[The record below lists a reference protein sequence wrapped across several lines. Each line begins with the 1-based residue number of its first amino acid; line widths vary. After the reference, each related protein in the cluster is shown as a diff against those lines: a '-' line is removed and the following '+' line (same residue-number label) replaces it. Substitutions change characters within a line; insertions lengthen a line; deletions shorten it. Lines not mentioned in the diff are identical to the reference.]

1 MKAYLAEKII
11 TPRETL
17 NNAYLHVADGKIIS
31 LSEEPECEEIIT
43 RFSDFTIAPGYID
56 IHTHGGLGYAAGFED
71 QDKLLEWS
79 DYKVTKGVT
88 SFLNT
93 TTSMP
98 LDKVEKG
105 IEDTREVSRTKANIL
120 GVHLE
125 GPLLTTSKKRGAQD
139 LEHILTSFTRHHE
152 KLLVDNQDIIK
163 YMTVDPDHS
172 DIKKIAAVCQEFD
185 IKLSAGHTRIS
196 YDSFLDRKKLG
207 FSSITHAF
215 NGMVGLH
222 HRNPG
227 LAYSACMDDD
237 IYAEIICDGHH
248 VSYPMLKLFFKLKGY
263 DRSILVTDS
272 MKVTGLKSGRKYRIG
287 EKNIFVHENGRLTTD
302 EGGLA
307 GSTLSME
314 EAVQNLVARLDIPT
328 EKAIQMASLN
338 PARLLGVERFKGS
351 LTPRRDADF
360 LVLDGS
366 LKVRAT
372 FIRGQQHF
380 CNV

>member
-1 MKAYLAEKII
+1 MKAYLADKII
-11 TPRETL
+11 TPLRTL
-17 NNAYLHVADGKIIS
+17 ENAYLNVADGQIIS
-31 LSEEPECEEIIT
+31 LGRQPNCEDIVT
-43 RFSDFTIAPGYID
+43 TFSDYILAPGYID
-56 IHTHGGLGYAAGFED
+56 IHTHGGIGYAAGFED
-71 QDKLLEWS
+71 QAKLLEWS
-79 DYKVTKGVT
+79 DYKITKGVT

-98 LDKVEKG
+98 LDKVKKG
-105 IEDTREVSRTKANIL
+105 IDDTREARRTKANIL

-139 LEHILTSFTRHHE
+139 LEHILISFSREHE
-152 KLLVDNQDIIK
+152 KLLVANQDIIK
-163 YMTVDPDHS
+163 YMTVDPEHD
-172 DIKKIAAVCQEFD
+172 DIEKIASVCRELD

-196 YDSFLDRKKLG
+196 YDSFLERKKLG
-207 FSSITHAF
+207 FSCVTHTF

-227 LAYSACMDDD
+227 LAYSACLDDD

-248 VSYPMLKLFFKLKGY
+248 VSYPMLKLFFRLKGY
-263 DRSILVTDS
+263 ERAILVTDS
-272 MKVTGLKSGRKYRIG
+272 MKVTGLESGRKYRIG
-287 EKNIFVHENGRLTTD
+287 EKNVFVHENGRLTTD

-314 EAVQNLVARLDIPT
+314 EAVQNLVSRLDIPP

-338 PARLLGVERFKGS
+338 PASLLGIDRFKGS
-351 LTPRRDADF
+351 LIPGRDADF
-360 LVLDGS
+360 LVLDNS

-372 FIRGQQHF
+372 FIKGQEHF
-380 CNV
+380 CDI